1 MLIIIFQST
10 IVLGCIES
18 CRQWNRNI
26 GSGSSSTTVG
36 TKSDQKL
43 HIYYSRSL
51 YYTVSSLLTGL
62 FFCVMLVTSMSALHY
77 NSLSMIIVSR
87 NVANLVLMVG
97 DYIAFRKPP
106 DVYVTMIYTS
116 LLAGAIFA
124 AVKQHTFVVTQ
135 IGLLWMIANCIST
148 AGYILCMKHYIT
160 TALLSSTSNNICTI
174 PLTQQYP
181 LHGTTNKI
189 TGMIYSIISMHNTLC
204 IVILLPAAY
213 MMGEISLFVESTAI
227 HTTEYASRTIVAGVL
242 CFVFNYALLNCV
254 EQQSTCTKQQQH
266 HATGIASTNTS
277 LHSQQNQRRP
287 SISERRTRKLLS

>member
-1 MLIIIFQST
+1 M
-10 IVLGCIES
+10 LGCIES
-18 CRQWNRNI
+18 CRHWNRN
-26 GSGSSSTTVG
+26 SGSSSITVS

-43 HIYYSRSL
+43 QSYYSRSL
-51 YYTVSSLLTGL
+51 HYTVSSLFTGL

-106 DVYVTMIYTS
+106 DVYVAMIYTS
-116 LLAGAIFA
+116 LLAGAIVA
-124 AVKQHTFVVTQ
+124 ALKQHTFVVTQ

-148 AGYILCMKHYIT
+148 AGYILCMKHFIT
-160 TALLSSTSNNICTI
+160 TALLSSTSNNISTI
-174 PLTQQYP
+174 TLTQQHP
-181 LHGTTNKI
+181 SSGTTNKI
-189 TGMIYSIISMHNTLC
+189 AGMIYCIISMHNTLC

-227 HTTEYASRTIVAGVL
+227 HTTEYASKTIVAGLL

-254 EQQSTCTKQQQH
+254 EQQSTYTKQH
-266 HATGIASTNTS
+266 HTTGIAITNIS
-277 LHSQQNQRRP
+277 PHSQQNQRRP
-287 SISERRTRKLLS
+287 